1 MFKGHSGERGNNGED
16 REIVLIQAGIPSFIH
31 DLDHANGR
39 AIPAFERDR
48 NHIARDGARHL
59 VDFFEMASVG
69 LRIGHDVRRA
79 GRIDRSGDALMPG
92 DGDAL
97 GSGVFT
103 DGMMEDQCAGVR
115 VGE

>member
-59 VDFFEMASVG
+59 VDFLKWRPSACAS
-69 LRIGHDVRRA
+69 DT
-79 GRIDRSGDALMPG
+79 M
-92 DGDAL
+92 
-97 GSGVFT
+97 SGVP
-103 DGMMEDQCAGVR
+103 V
-115 VGE
+115 V

>member
-1 MFKGHSGERGNNGED
+1 
-16 REIVLIQAGIPSFIH
+16 
-31 DLDHANGR
+31 
-39 AIPAFERDR
+39 
-48 NHIARDGARHL
+48 
-59 VDFFEMASVG
+59 MASVG